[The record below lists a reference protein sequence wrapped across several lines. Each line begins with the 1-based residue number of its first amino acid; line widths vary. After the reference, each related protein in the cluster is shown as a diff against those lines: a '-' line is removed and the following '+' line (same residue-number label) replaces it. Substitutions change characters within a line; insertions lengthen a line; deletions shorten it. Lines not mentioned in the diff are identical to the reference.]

1 MRKVRTFWL
10 FLFIL
15 MLSSCEHKEFHYV
28 SSRFYPLSVEFDWN
42 RLTDH
47 EKPEGMRVIFFPK
60 VGTGEP
66 WIFDF
71 PHGEGQQIELPCND
85 YQAICMNYDTDGIL
99 WENPDSYWEF
109 TALTRNVK
117 TPDGEQASTTPSWM
131 CGDARDGISLQGKT
145 TDEQVITLRPV
156 SRVSRYTY
164 EVNGIRQIER
174 IADVR
179 ASLSDMSASLL
190 MAEDR
195 LPGGASERLL
205 FGGTVVGKQV
215 KGGFYTFGCSQERR
229 EQNIF
234 KLYIKSSSG
243 KTYVLE
249 KDVSEQVHAVPVSG
263 HRGDV
268 HLIINFDFEV
278 PDKEHDGSG
287 EDNKDNTG
295 FDVGVDDW
303 ADVNED
309 IIC

>member
-28 SSRFYPLSVEFDWN
+28 SSRFYPLRVEFDWN

-179 ASLSDMSASLL
+179 ASLSDMYNPQNEMLPFHKTKCSETQNEVSSL
-190 MAEDR
+190 
-195 LPGGASERLL
+195 
-205 FGGTVVGKQV
+205 
-215 KGGFYTFGCSQERR
+215 
-229 EQNIF
+229 
-234 KLYIKSSSG
+234 
-243 KTYVLE
+243 
-249 KDVSEQVHAVPVSG
+249 
-263 HRGDV
+263 
-268 HLIINFDFEV
+268 
-278 PDKEHDGSG
+278 
-287 EDNKDNTG
+287 
-295 FDVGVDDW
+295 
-303 ADVNED
+303 
-309 IIC
+309 